1 MLTLQLKYLKKQL
14 HIKKRPYKPFFIR
27 LKKSAHKIKPFEYLL
42 KAKTLGFEAFNFR
55 CSSCE
60 ICFANFYVAVVQC
73 RPVRRNS
80 TFRRHGLTSA
90 CFFVFAYSSQSTAQ
104 TSKVWRWWQTLNF
117 FWHSPKKFYAYCIR
131 QITKSKILDLS

>member
-14 HIKKRPYKPFFIR
+14 HIKKRPYKPLFIR

-60 ICFANFYVAVVQC
+60 ICFAHFYVAVVQC

-104 TSKVWRWWQTLNF
+104 TSKVWRWWESNPR
-117 FWHSPKKFYAYCIR
+117 PKRHRANVYNA
-131 QITKSKILDLS
+131 

>member
-14 HIKKRPYKPFFIR
+14 HIKKRPYKPLFIR

-80 TFRRHGLTSA
+80 TFRRHGLTSV
-90 CFFVFAYSSQSTAQ
+90 CFFIFANSIG
-104 TSKVWRWWQTLNF
+104 VWLKFQKLARRLCRVKSWLNVKFSREGRTLGF
-117 FWHSPKKFYAYCIR
+117 ETF
-131 QITKSKILDLS
+131 